1 MTNKRKAKLTMLR
14 TKQELVE
21 EIKNRTGGLS
31 NYDQENKMKVA
42 LNVILDELEAHRAIL
57 EPTEE
62 RQKT

>member
-62 RQKT
+62 DDQ